1 MPIRT
6 DCSAKENRLSI
17 TFFLERKI
25 MSEDIYVK
33 ALVRIP
39 RQRVIDMI
47 TTATE
52 GGSNYWAKFVFP
64 DNWKNND
71 ESHEQIL
78 FKSGHIEV
86 YDVQTDELVGH
97 LNKVTI
103 RLGLQLM
110 GQRKDIR
117 GKAVPLRHFSNLF
130 SGNGDAETA
139 DVFMQLCVMGRV
151 VYG

>member
-1 MPIRT
+1 
-6 DCSAKENRLSI
+6 
-17 TFFLERKI
+17 
-25 MSEDIYVK
+25 MSKDIYVK

-39 RQRVIDMI
+39 KQRIIDMI
-47 TTATE
+47 TTAVE
-52 GGSNYWAKFVFP
+52 GGCNYWAKFKFP

-117 GKAVPLRHFSNLF
+117 GKDIPLLHFKNVISDNM
-130 SGNGDAETA
+130 DAETA
-139 DVFMQLCVMGRV
+139 DVFVQLAVMG
-151 VYG
+151 

>member
-1 MPIRT
+1 
-6 DCSAKENRLSI
+6 
-17 TFFLERKI
+17 

-86 YDVQTDELVGH
+86 YNVQTDELVGH

-110 GQRKDIR
+110 GMRKDIR
-117 GKAVPLRHFSNLF
+117 DEDIPLLHFKNVIA
-130 SGNGDAETA
+130 NNMDAETA